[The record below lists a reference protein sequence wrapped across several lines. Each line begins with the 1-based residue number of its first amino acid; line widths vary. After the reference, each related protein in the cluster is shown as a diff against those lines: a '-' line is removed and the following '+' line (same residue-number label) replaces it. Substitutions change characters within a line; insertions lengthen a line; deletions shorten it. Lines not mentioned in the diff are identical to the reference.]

1 MCKTT
6 GVPGAVPVLPQIVIS
21 AKYFIFAKK
30 KHKKVGVIN
39 EESRINKNRQFG
51 LFSFVQF

>member
-6 GVPGAVPVLPQIVIS
+6 GVPVLPQIVIS
-21 AKYFIFAKK
+21 AKYFIFAK

>member
-6 GVPGAVPVLPQIVIS
+6 GVPVLPQIVIS